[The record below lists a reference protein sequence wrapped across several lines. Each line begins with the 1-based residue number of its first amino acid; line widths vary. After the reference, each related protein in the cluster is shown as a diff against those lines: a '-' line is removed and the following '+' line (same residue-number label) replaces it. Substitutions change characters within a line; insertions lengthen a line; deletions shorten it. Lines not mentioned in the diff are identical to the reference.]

1 MPCYSSLKHQPVMKM
16 CDLSWRG
23 QERVA
28 YSSSTF
34 KDPDISLDGVR
45 LLEFYELELKA
56 QAII

>member
-1 MPCYSSLKHQPVMKM
+1 MKM